1 MSAQHPKNPE
11 EATAI
16 ETEGLKTQLSQSVEA
31 QALKVRQLKSN
42 KADKE
47 EIDREVQNL
56 LSLKK
61 ELALLEQSS
70 GDQKKPA
77 ENKKPAKPS
86 KTTFTLKTAKVRF
99 QQPYNRNRVN
109 LKVY

>member
-1 MSAQHPKNPE
+1 MSAQHPKN
-11 EATAI
+11 EAQAI
-16 ETEGLKTQLSQSVEA
+16 ANESEGLKTQLSQSVEA

-61 ELALLEQSS
+61 ELALLDRGSS
-70 GDQKKPA
+70 D
-77 ENKKPAKPS
+77 NKKPVDKKKAAKPS
-86 KTTFTLKTAKVRF
+86 KTTFTLKTAKVQF
-99 QQPYNRNRVN
+99 IININ
-109 LKVY
+109 L

>member
-1 MSAQHPKNPE
+1 MSAQQSKDQE
-11 EATAI
+11 QAVAI
-16 ETEGLKTQLSQSVEA
+16 EAEGLKTQLSHSVEA

-61 ELALLEQSS
+61 ELALLEQGSS
-70 GDQKKPA
+70 DKKKPA

-99 QQPYNRNRVN
+99 KTNNN
-109 LKVY
+109 